1 MKLKEEDKQLLKEL
15 CIQYNVSY
23 EKMLKLLDTTKEYE
37 FKERRS
43 GIYDALSEIIKSDLK
58 SGSV

>member
-23 EKMLKLLDTTKEYE
+23 EKMLRLLDTTKEFE
-37 FKERRS
+37 FRDRRT
-43 GIYDALSEIIKSDLK
+43 GIYDALAEIIKSGLK
-58 SGSV
+58 N

>member
-37 FKERRS
+37 FKERRA
-43 GIYDALSEIIKSDLK
+43 GIYDALSEIIKSHA
-58 SGSV
+58 

>member
-15 CIQYNVSY
+15 CGQFSISY
-23 EKMLKLLDTTKEYE
+23 EKMIKLLDTTKEFE

>member
-23 EKMLKLLDTTKEYE
+23 EKMLKILDTTKEYE
-37 FKERRS
+37 FKERRA

-58 SGSV
+58 TDRA